1 MVKCRTMGTFMNH
14 MVALKDKTHTKAK
27 AQTLKKMP
35 SKKKKLQILKHI
47 QKWKHIKFFCS
58 VFPFVCS
65 LLLAAV
71 SCCGC
76 ISPNVCDLFY
86 VCFGICCFSFNV
98 CVFNFVCI
106 LHVIALM
113 DSEHISFCF
122 FMGFVLR
129 ATIESTLHIIYKTK
143 LLVNVS
149 RALRKLY
156 VAQSLDSDRLIY
168 EL

>member
-1 MVKCRTMGTFMNH
+1 
-14 MVALKDKTHTKAK
+14 
-27 AQTLKKMP
+27 
-35 SKKKKLQILKHI
+35 
-47 QKWKHIKFFCS
+47 
-58 VFPFVCS
+58 
-65 LLLAAV
+65 
-71 SCCGC
+71 
-76 ISPNVCDLFY
+76 
-86 VCFGICCFSFNV
+86 
-98 CVFNFVCI
+98 
-106 LHVIALM
+106 M